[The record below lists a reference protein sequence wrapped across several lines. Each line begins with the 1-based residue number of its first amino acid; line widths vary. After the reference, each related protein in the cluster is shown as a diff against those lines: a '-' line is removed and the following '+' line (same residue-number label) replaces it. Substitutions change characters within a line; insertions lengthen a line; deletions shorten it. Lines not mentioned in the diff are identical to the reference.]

1 MPSSRPF
8 PHYSTGSS
16 LRLPPEVN
24 SCPLCQVCCN
34 LSFPSL
40 PRPMRGGGDGPE
52 DAEVFLP
59 RGDRDQ
65 PGGRTTGG
73 CGRDDCDGRNDRA
86 GMSGISD
93 IVRYCQIFSDI
104 SDPSNISDLSD
115 IVRYCQISSDI
126 DGYVGDG
133 SL

>member
-40 PRPMRGGGDGPE
+40 PRPMRGGGGGPE

-73 CGRDDCDGRNDRA
+73 GGRDDCDGRNDRA

-93 IVRYCQIFSDI
+93 IVRYFQIYRI
-104 SDPSNISDLSD
+104 HRIYRIYRILSD